1 VSDQQPFVLNPSVEA
16 ERLEAIGGM
25 AAGVAHHLNNI
36 LMVVLGNIQLALMD
50 GVRPRPEG
58 RLQAA
63 ERAVRDAAEVVKS
76 LTSFCRT
83 QPIPAMNPLDMN
95 ALVDDA
101 VELTAPRWRDEAI
114 ARGVPV
120 HVRVE
125 RGDLTP
131 VLGNAAALRQVL
143 MNLVLNAIE
152 AMPEG
157 GSLTLRTWTDT
168 AGVHCSVGDTGVGM
182 SPEVRQRALEPF
194 QTTKGPR
201 TRGLGLAVAHGIV
214 TRHGGMLTIESI
226 EGLGTSVV
234 VSLPPASGPRQPSLT
249 PVETAT

>member
-1 VSDQQPFVLNPSVEA
+1 MPDHEPLALNPSVEA

-83 QPIPAMNPLDMN
+83 QPIPAMNPLDIN

-101 VELTAPRWRDEAI
+101 VELTAPRWRDEAV

-120 HVRVE
+120 QMRVE

-131 VLGNAAALRQVL
+131 VQGNAAALRQVL
-143 MNLVLNAIE
+143 MNLVLNGIE
-152 AMPEG
+152 AMPDG
-157 GSLTLRTWTDT
+157 GSLTVRTWADA
-168 AGVHCSVGDTGVGM
+168 AGIHCSVSDTGVGM

-214 TRHGGMLTIESI
+214 TRHGGMLTIDSI

-234 VSLPPASGPRQPSLT
+234 ISLPAAGPRQPALT
-249 PVETAT
+249 PLESRP

>member
-1 VSDQQPFVLNPSVEA
+1 VRDEQPLEMSPSVEA

-50 GVRPRPEG
+50 GVRPRPES

-83 QPIPAMNPLDMN
+83 QPITAMNPLDMN

-101 VELTAPRWRDEAI
+101 VELTAPRWRDEAV

-120 HVRVE
+120 KMVVE
-125 RGDLTP
+125 RGELTP
-131 VLGNAAALRQVL
+131 VQGNAGALRQVL
-143 MNLVLNAIE
+143 MNLLLNGVE
-152 AMPEG
+152 AMPDG
-157 GSLTLRTWTDT
+157 GSLTLRTWPDDV
-168 AGVHCSVGDTGVGM
+168 GVHVSVLDTGIGM
-182 SPEVRQRALEPF
+182 DDETCARAVEPF
-194 QTTKGPR
+194 MTTKGSR
-201 TRGLGLAVAHGIV
+201 SRGLGLSVAYNIV
-214 TRHGGMLTIESI
+214 ARHGGRLAITTLA
-226 EGLGTSVV
+226 GVGTSVV
-234 VSLPPASGPRQPSLT
+234 MSLPRAGAPSL
-249 PVETAT
+249 A